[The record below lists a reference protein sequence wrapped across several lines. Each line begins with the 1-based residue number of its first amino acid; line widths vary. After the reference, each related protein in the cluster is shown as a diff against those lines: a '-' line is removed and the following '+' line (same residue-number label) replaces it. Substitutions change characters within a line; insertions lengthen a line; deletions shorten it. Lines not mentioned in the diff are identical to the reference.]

1 MAIKSL
7 FLVPLMVACLNGF
20 SQTRSIPAVKTFN
33 PPKIDG
39 SLDDAAWASAPVATD
54 FIQNFPKAGDPATV
68 RSEVKILYDNSAIY
82 IGAMLYDDP
91 AQIRKQLTARDG
103 EQRTDVDYFSV
114 FFDTYND
121 NQNGFQFLVTSANVQ
136 TDAKLSPNFSGDF
149 GDYGDK
155 TWDAVWE
162 SHTKMLDN
170 GWSVEMRIPYFSL
183 RFSKKD
189 MQDWGIQFMRFTRR
203 NNENAFWNFVDPNVN
218 GFVNQFGDLTGIK
231 EIQPPLRLSFSP
243 YLSTGINVSP
253 VAAMNKTEWLKSGGL
268 DLKYGISEAFTL
280 DATIIPDFGQVVS
293 DNVVNNLTPYEIR
306 FDENRQFFT
315 EGTELFN
322 KAGLFYS
329 RRVGERPQK
338 FGTVQSF
345 VQSNTN
351 YEIISNPGVT
361 NLYNAIKFSGRT
373 EDKLGIGFF
382 NAIGQRELA
391 VVRNKTTGMDSSIV
405 TEPLANYNIIV
416 IDQALKHRSYITFTN
431 TNVIREAHNRDANVT
446 ALDFSFF
453 DEKNKF
459 NVRGAS
465 RLSKIFGASGSDGFS
480 TFLRLGKVS
489 GKVQYSLQNNIISDT
504 YDPNDLGYLSYNNEV
519 SYIGQVSYN
528 QFTPKGKFL
537 TYSYRL
543 SSNYA
548 WLYKPYSFRH
558 LHLRAGGFWVFKNFW
573 DISLSLGSFPFG
585 ENDYFVLNTPGRF
598 AKRPSYSYAQIE
610 GSTDSRKK
618 LFFSY
623 EFLKALFHIPEEHNY
638 HILELGLRYRFSNKV
653 TMSISNRNERET
665 DYIVYAGTEMNG
677 EPIISFVDFTD
688 ITSVYSGVYNF
699 TPRMNLT
706 MRIRHNWSKVIYK
719 RFANVD
725 ANGRDI
731 PRAFIPNQ
739 DENVNFFNLDAFF
752 TWDFRLGSRIIFG
765 WKNFLGNEEF
775 VDGSMHKRYLNNL
788 GKTLDLRHGNEL
800 TLRFIYFL
808 DYNTLKRKKV
818 SKR

>member
-1 MAIKSL
+1 MSIRCV
-7 FLVPLMVACLNGF
+7 FLVPLVILCLHGF
-20 SQTRSIPAVKTFN
+20 SQTRKIAAVKNHGTII
-33 PPKIDG
+33 IDG
-39 SLDDAAWASAPVATD
+39 VLNDAGWGTASVATD
-54 FIQNFPKAGDPATV
+54 FIQNFPKAGEPATARTEV
-68 RSEVKILYDNSAIY
+68 RILYDNTSIY
-82 IGAMLYDDP
+82 IGAMLFDDP

-121 NQNGFQFLVTSANVQ
+121 NQNGFQFLVTTANVQ
-136 TDAKLSPNFSGDF
+136 TDARLSPNFSGDF
-149 GDYGDK
+149 GEYGDK

-162 SHTKMLDN
+162 SQTKILEN

-189 MQDWGIQFMRFTRR
+189 IQDWGIQFMRFTRR
-203 NNENAFWNFVDPNVN
+203 NNENSFWNFVDPNVN
-218 GFVNQFGDLTGIK
+218 GFVNQFGDYSGLKDIR
-231 EIQPPLRLSFSP
+231 PPLRLSFSP
-243 YLSTGINVSP
+243 YLSTGVNISP
-253 VAAMNKTEWLKSGGL
+253 VNGNNKTEWLKSGGM

-338 FGTVQSF
+338 YGTIQNF
-345 VQSNTN
+345 VQSNSN
-351 YEIISNPGVT
+351 YEIIENPGVT

-373 EDKLGIGFF
+373 KNKLGIGFF

-391 VVRNKTTGMDSSIV
+391 ILRNKTSGNDSTIV

-416 IDQALKHRSYITFTN
+416 IDQALKNRSYVTFTN
-431 TNVIREAHNRDANVT
+431 TNVIREANNRDANVS
-446 ALDFSFF
+446 AFDFSFF
-453 DEKNKF
+453 DKQNRF
-459 NVRGAS
+459 NIRGAT
-465 RLSKIFGASGSDGFS
+465 RYSKIFGPAGYDGFS
-480 TFLRLGKVS
+480 TLLRAGKVS
-489 GKVQYSLQNNIISDT
+489 GKIQYFIQNIIESDK
-504 YDPNDLGYLSYNNEV
+504 YDPNDLGILRAANEV
-519 SYIGQVSYN
+519 SYLGQISFN
-528 QFTPKGKFL
+528 QFTPKGNFL
-537 TYSYRL
+537 TYNYRL
-543 SSNYA
+543 SAYYA
-548 WLYKPYSFRH
+548 SLYKPHTYNWARFNAS
-558 LHLRAGGFWVFKNFW
+558 GFWVFRNFW
-573 DISLSLGSFPFG
+573 DINLTLGSLPFG
-585 ENDYFVLNTPGRF
+585 ENDYFVLNTPGRY
-598 AKRPSYSYAQIE
+598 AKRPPWSYAEIE

-618 LFFSY
+618 LYFSY
-623 EFLKALFHIPEEHNY
+623 ELLKGIFHIPEEHTY
-638 HILELGLRYRFSNKV
+638 HILEFGLRYRFSNKV
-653 TMSISNRNERET
+653 TMSLSNRNEKET
-665 DYIVYAGTEMNG
+665 DYIVYAGREMNG

-688 ITSVYSGVYNF
+688 ITSIYSGVYNL
-699 TPRMNLT
+699 TSRMNLT

-719 RFANVD
+719 RFANVA

-765 WKNFLGNEEF
+765 WKNFLGNEEY
-775 VDGSMHKRYLNNL
+775 VDGAIHKRYLNNL

-800 TLRFIYFL
+800 TLRFIYFI
-808 DYNTLKRKKV
+808 DYNTLKRKKAAE
-818 SKR
+818 R

>member
-7 FLVPLMVACLNGF
+7 FLVPLMVISLYGF
-20 SQTRSIPAVKTFN
+20 SQTRNLAAVKITN

-39 SLDDAAWASAPVATD
+39 SLDDGIWASAPVAGD
-54 FIQNFPKAGDPATV
+54 FIQNFPKAGEPATV
-68 RSEVKILYDNSAIY
+68 RSEIKILYDNSSIY

-91 AQIRKQLTARDG
+91 ALIRKQLTARDG

-136 TDAKLSPNFSGDF
+136 TDARLSANFTGDF

-162 SHTKMLDN
+162 SKTMMLDN

-183 RFSKKD
+183 RFSKKEL
-189 MQDWGIQFMRFTRR
+189 QDWGMQFMRFTRR
-203 NNENAFWNFVDPNVN
+203 NNENSFWNFVDPNVN
-218 GFVNQFGDLTGIK
+218 GFVNQFGDFTGIK
-231 EIQPPLRLSFSP
+231 NIEPPLRLSFSP

-253 VAAMNKTEWLKSGGL
+253 SGDKNKTEWLKSGGM

-293 DNVVNNLTPYEIR
+293 DNVVNNLTPYEIK
-306 FDENRQFFT
+306 FDENRPFFT

-329 RRVGERPQK
+329 RRVGETPQK
-338 FGTVQSF
+338 FGAVQSL
-345 VQSNTN
+345 VQSNPN
-351 YEIISNPGVT
+351 YEIIENPAVT

-373 EDKLGIGFF
+373 KNNLGIGFF

-391 VVRNKTTGMDSSIV
+391 ILRSKGSGKDSSIV
-405 TEPLANYNIIV
+405 TEPLANYNILV
-416 IDQALKHRSYITFTN
+416 IDQALKNRSYVTFTN
-431 TNVIREAHNRDANVT
+431 TNVIREGANRDANVS
-446 ALDFSFF
+446 ALNYSFF
-453 DEKNKF
+453 DKQNKY
-459 NVRGAS
+459 NIRGAT
-465 RLSKIFGASGSDGFS
+465 RYSKIFGPLGYDGFS
-480 TFLRLGKVS
+480 TYLRMGKVS
-489 GKVQYSLQNNIISDT
+489 GKVQGFLQANVTSDK
-504 YDPNDLGYLSYNNEV
+504 YDPNDLGFLIYNNDVYYAGEM
-519 SYIGQVSYN
+519 SYN

-537 TYSYRL
+537 TYNYRF
-543 SSNYA
+543 SFNYA
-548 WLYKPYSFRH
+548 WLYKPYAFRQ
-558 LHLRAGGFWVFKNFW
+558 LHAMLSGFWVFKNFW
-573 DISLSLGSFPFG
+573 DVSFALGSYPYG
-585 ENDYFVLNTPGRF
+585 ENDYFVLNTPGRY
-598 AKRPSYSYAQIE
+598 AKRPAWSFAQLE

-618 LFFSY
+618 LFFFY
-623 EFLKALFHIPEEHNY
+623 NYLKGLFHIPEEHNY
-638 HILELGLRYRFSNKV
+638 HILELGLRYRFSNKI
-653 TMSISNRNERET
+653 TMSLSNRNEKET
-665 DYIVYAGTEMNG
+665 DYIVFAGREGNG

-688 ITSVYSGVYNF
+688 ITSIYSGVYNF

-706 MRIRHNWSKVIYK
+706 MRIRHNWSKVLYK

-752 TWDFRLGSRIIFG
+752 TWDFRLGSRVVFG
-765 WKNFLGNEEF
+765 WKNFLGNGEF
-775 VDGSMHKRYLNNL
+775 VDVMHKRYLKNL
-788 GKTLDLRHGNEL
+788 GETLDLRHGNEL
-800 TLRFIYFL
+800 TLRFIYFI
-808 DYNTLKRKKV
+808 DYNTLKRKK
-818 SKR
+818 

>member
-7 FLVPLMVACLNGF
+7 FLVPLMVISLYGF
-20 SQTRSIPAVKTFN
+20 SQTRNLSALKTSN

-39 SLDDAAWASAPVATD
+39 DLEDATWASAPVAGD
-54 FIQNFPKAGDPATV
+54 FIQNFPKAGQPASV

-91 AQIRKQLTARDG
+91 ALIRKQLTARDG

-136 TDAKLSPNFSGDF
+136 TDSRLSANYTGDF

-162 SHTKMLDN
+162 SKTKMLDN

-183 RFSKKD
+183 RFSKKEL
-189 MQDWGIQFMRFTRR
+189 QDWGIQFMRFTRR
-203 NNENAFWNFVDPNVN
+203 NNENSFWNFVDPNVN
-218 GFVNQFGDLTGIK
+218 GFINQFGDFTGIK
-231 EIQPPLRLSFSP
+231 NIEPPLRLSFSP

-253 VAAMNKTEWLKSGGL
+253 DGDRNKTEWLKSGGM

-293 DNVVNNLTPYEIR
+293 DNVVNNLTPYEIK
-306 FDENRQFFT
+306 FDENRPFFT

-329 RRVGERPQK
+329 RRVGETPQG
-338 FGTVQSF
+338 FGAVQSY
-345 VQSNTN
+345 VQSVPDQ
-351 YEIISNPGVT
+351 EIIENPAVT
-361 NLYNAIKFSGRT
+361 NLYNALKFSGRT
-373 EDKLGIGFF
+373 KNRLGIGFF

-391 VVRNKTTGMDSSIV
+391 IIRNKTDGRDSNIV

-416 IDQALKHRSYITFTN
+416 IDQALKNRSYVTFTN
-431 TNVIREAHNRDANVT
+431 TNVIREGTNRDANVS
-446 ALDFSFF
+446 AIDFSFF
-453 DEKNKF
+453 DQQNKY
-459 NVRGAS
+459 NIRGAS
-465 RLSKIFGASGSDGFS
+465 RYSKIFGAAGYDGFS
-480 TFLRLGKVS
+480 TLLRVGKVS
-489 GKVQYSLQNNIISDT
+489 GKVQYYLQNNIMSDN
-504 YDPNDLGYLSYNNEV
+504 YDPNDLGIIFYNNEV
-519 SYIGQVSYN
+519 AYSGQLSYN

-537 TYSYRL
+537 TYNYRL
-543 SSNYA
+543 TSRYF
-548 WLYKPYSFRH
+548 WLYKPYSFRY
-558 LHLRAGGFWVFKNFW
+558 LDASLSGFWVFKNFW
-573 DISLSLGSFPFG
+573 DVSLSLSTVPFG
-585 ENDYFVLNTPGRF
+585 ENDYFVLNTPGRY
-598 AKRPSYSYAQIE
+598 AKRPAWSFAQLE

-618 LFFSY
+618 WFFSY
-623 EFLKALFHIPEEHNY
+623 NYLQGIFHVPEKHDY
-638 HILELGLRYRFSNKV
+638 HIVDLGLRYRFSNKI
-653 TMSISNRNERET
+653 TMSLSNRNERET
-665 DYIVYAGTEMNG
+665 DYIVFAGREAGG

-688 ITSVYSGVYNF
+688 ITSIYSGVYNF

-706 MRIRHNWSKVIYK
+706 MRVRHNWSKVIYK

-752 TWDFRLGSRIIFG
+752 TWDFRLGSRVVVG
-765 WKNFLGNEEF
+765 WKNFLGNQEF
-775 VDGSMHKRYLNNL
+775 VDGSIHKRYLRNL
-788 GKTLDLRHGNEL
+788 RETIDLRHGNEL
-800 TLRFIYFL
+800 TLRFIYFI
-808 DYNTLKRKKV
+808 DYNTLKRKK
-818 SKR
+818 

>member
-1 MAIKSL
+1 MASKSL
-7 FLVPLMVACLNGF
+7 FLVPLMVIYLTGF
-20 SQTRSIPAVKTFN
+20 SQTRNLAALKISS

-39 SLDDAAWASAPVATD
+39 SLDETTWVSAPVARD
-54 FIQNFPKAGDPATV
+54 FIQNFPKAGEPATV

-91 AQIRKQLTARDG
+91 ALVRKQLTARDG

-136 TDAKLSPNFSGDF
+136 TDARLSANFTGDF

-162 SHTKMLDN
+162 SKTKMLGN

-189 MQDWGIQFMRFTRR
+189 LQDWGIQFMRFTRR
-203 NNENAFWNFVDPNVN
+203 NNENSFWNFVDPNVN
-218 GFVNQFGDLTGIK
+218 GFINQFGDFTGIK
-231 EIQPPLRLSFSP
+231 NIEPPLRLSFSP

-253 VAAMNKTEWLKSGGL
+253 DGDGNKTEWLKSGGM
-268 DLKYGISEAFTL
+268 DLKYGITEAFTL

-293 DNVVNNLTPYEIR
+293 DNVVNNLTPYEIK
-306 FDENRQFFT
+306 FDENRPFFT

-329 RRVGERPQK
+329 RRVGERPQN
-338 FGTVQSF
+338 FGAVQNF
-345 VQSNTN
+345 VQTNPN
-351 YEIISNPGVT
+351 YEIIENPAVT
-361 NLYNAIKFSGRT
+361 NLYNAIKLSGRT
-373 EDKLGIGFF
+373 KNKLGIGFF

-391 VVRNKTTGMDSSIV
+391 IVRNKTFGKDSSIV
-405 TEPLANYNIIV
+405 TEPLSNYNIIV
-416 IDQALKHRSYITFTN
+416 VDQALKNRSYVTFTN
-431 TNVIREAHNRDANVT
+431 TNVIREGANRDANVSSF
-446 ALDFSFF
+446 DFAFF
-453 DEKNKF
+453 DKQNTF
-459 NVRGAS
+459 NVRGAT
-465 RLSKIFGASGSDGFS
+465 RYSKIFGDNGYNGFS
-480 TFLRLGKVS
+480 TLLRIGKVS
-489 GKVQYSLQNNIISDT
+489 GKIQYFLQNSILSDK
-504 YDPNDLGYLSYNNEV
+504 YDPNDLGILFNNNEV
-519 SYIGQVSYN
+519 AYSGQLSYN

-537 TYSYRL
+537 TYNYRL
-543 SSNYA
+543 TSRYL
-548 WLYKPYSFRH
+548 WLYKPYSFRY
-558 LHLRAGGFWVFKNFW
+558 LDASLSGFWVFRNFW
-573 DISLSLGSFPFG
+573 DVTVNLGTIPFG
-585 ENDYFVLNTPGRF
+585 ENDYFVLNTPARY
-598 AKRPSYSYAQIE
+598 AKRPAWSYAQIE
-610 GSTDSRKK
+610 GSTDSRQR

-623 EFLKALFHIPEEHNY
+623 NYLQGLFHIPEKHDY
-638 HILELGLRYRFSNKV
+638 HIIDLGLRYRFSNKI
-653 TMSISNRNERET
+653 TMSLTNRNEKET
-665 DYIVYAGTEMNG
+665 DYIVFAGRELNG

-688 ITSVYSGVYNF
+688 ITSIYSGVYNF

-725 ANGRDI
+725 TDGKDV

-752 TWDFRLGSRIIFG
+752 TWDFRLGSRVVVG

-775 VDGSMHKRYLNNL
+775 VDGSLHRKYLRNL
-788 GKTLDLRHGNEL
+788 RETIDLRHGNEL
-800 TLRFIYFL
+800 TLRFIYFI
-808 DYNTLKRKKV
+808 DYNTLKRKK
-818 SKR
+818 